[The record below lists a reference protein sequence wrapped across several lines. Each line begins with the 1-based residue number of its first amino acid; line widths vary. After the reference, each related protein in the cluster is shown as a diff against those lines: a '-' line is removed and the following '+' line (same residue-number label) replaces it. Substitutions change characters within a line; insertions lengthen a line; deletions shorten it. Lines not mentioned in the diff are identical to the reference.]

1 MLCGGVV
8 GLQRSALWVPGAV
21 VRRGGT
27 EQQAGEAHGAAAE
40 GGMVR
45 EVVLVSCSRASCLLF
60 AIKFLLVVGTPYG
73 NSWMVLEVLGRSS
86 PTL

>member
-8 GLQRSALWVPGAV
+8 GLQRSALWVPGAA

-40 GGMVR
+40 GGMVW
-45 EVVLVSCSRASCLLF
+45 EVVLVSWCPSCLLF